1 MDVARRFYNQALATA
16 KRNIAQGILG
26 PDRLE
31 LATLYHNL
39 GGLEHSR
46 GRFAHAE
53 PFARRAVEIRE
64 RALGSAHPEAAADV
78 AVLAAILDGRV
89 KYDEAEK
96 LYKHALA
103 AFRRIYGPCHYEI
116 AVNLGN
122 LAANKQAQGK
132 HKAAANQRDVRAARR
147 RRLPLH
153 CQC

>member
-53 PFARRAVEIRE
+53 PFARRAVE
-64 RALGSAHPEAAADV
+64 
-78 AVLAAILDGRV
+78 ILDGRV